1 MRKRLAVWA
10 RLKGIEATGHAV
22 PAVSDLQIDDCA
34 RLNPLTK
41 NLAESR
47 GARDRVRR
55 GRLGEPKPLDR
66 GTART

>member
-1 MRKRLAVWA
+1 
-10 RLKGIEATGHAV
+10 V